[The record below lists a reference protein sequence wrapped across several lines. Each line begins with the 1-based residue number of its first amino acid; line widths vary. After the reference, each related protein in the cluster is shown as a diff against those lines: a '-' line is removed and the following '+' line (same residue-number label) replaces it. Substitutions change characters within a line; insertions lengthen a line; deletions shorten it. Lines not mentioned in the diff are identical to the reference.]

1 MGLECHGQGLD
12 LHMDKDFA
20 LLRRRWSVFEIVE
33 EPNHNEIRLLW
44 CVLLGVSE
52 DQEHTVCDVSHWAYP
67 SDTL

>member
-1 MGLECHGQGLD
+1 
-12 LHMDKDFA
+12 MDKDFA

-33 EPNHNEIRLLW
+33 EPNRNEIRLLW

-52 DQEHTVCDVSHWAYP
+52 DQEHTVCDVSHEAYS